1 MPTSLLGDSLDSI
14 SQIIAAIAGLGTA
27 AYGLVDASKF
37 LRGGVSNVGYKH
49 IRTKLAPFAPALT
62 TIMGNAAWDTIY
74 ANWVNGVSTPD
85 QKAAAKALVRLG
97 LTAANAAALAQV
109 ASLNPAAFQAT
120 IAKVQQGTNLDQTDL
135 NLLGQFDAFVSAML
149 DAAYERADQQ
159 YRNSAKAWAVVVAVV
174 LAVIGGDIL
183 QADNSTDPYYFVS
196 KDFWAAVM
204 IGVIATPL
212 APIAKDLTSALTSA
226 VQALQGTKR

>member
-1 MPTSLLGDSLDSI
+1 MATDILGNSIDGI
-14 SQIIAAIAGLGTA
+14 SQMIAAIAGLGTA

-49 IRTKLAPFAPALT
+49 ILSKLKPFEPALT

-85 QKAAAKALVRLG
+85 QKSAAKAMIRLG
-97 LTAANAAALAQV
+97 LTEENAEKLAPI
-109 ASLNPAAFQAT
+109 ASLNAGEFKQV
-120 IAKVQQGTNLDQTDL
+120 IAKVQHGTDLVQTDL

-159 YRNSAKAWAVVVAVV
+159 YRNSAKAWAVVVSIV
-174 LAVIGGDIL
+174 LAVFGGEVL
-183 QADNSTDPYYFVS
+183 YVGTTPYYFVS

-226 VQALQGTKR
+226 VQALQKR

>member
-1 MPTSLLGDSLDSI
+1 M
-14 SQIIAAIAGLGTA
+14 IAAIAGLGMA

-37 LRGGVSNVGYKH
+37 LRGGVSNVGYSH
-49 IRTKLAPFAPALT
+49 IRTKLAPFDAALT

-85 QKAAAKALVRLG
+85 QKAAAKALIRLG
-97 LTAANAAALAQV
+97 LTAANAPDLAKV
-109 ASLNPAAFQAT
+109 ASLDPDEFQTT
-120 IAKVQQGTNLDQTDL
+120 IAKVQHGADLEPIDL

-159 YRNSAKAWAVVVAVV
+159 YRNSAKALAVVVAVV
-174 LAVIGGDIL
+174 LAVFGGNIL
-183 QADNSTDPYYFVS
+183 RADDTAPYYFVS
-196 KDFWAAVM
+196 KEFWAAVL

-212 APIAKDLTSALTSA
+212 APIAKDLATALTSA
-226 VQALQGTKR
+226 VQALQGKR

>member
-1 MPTSLLGDSLDSI
+1 MPTSIFGDSIDSV
-14 SQIIAAIAGLGTA
+14 SQMIAAIAGLGTA

-49 IRTKLAPFAPALT
+49 IRTKLAPFAPVLT

-85 QKAAAKALVRLG
+85 QKAAAKAMIRLG
-97 LTAANAAALAQV
+97 LTETNAATLAPI
-109 ASLNPAAFQAT
+109 ASLDSGEFQAT
-120 IAKVQQGTNLDQTDL
+120 IAKVQHGADLGPTDL

-159 YRNSAKAWAVVVAVV
+159 YRNTAKAWAVLVAVV

-183 QADNSTDPYYFVS
+183 NTKPEYYFVS
-196 KDFWAAVM
+196 KEFWAAVM

-212 APIAKDLTSALTSA
+212 APIAKDLASALTSA